1 MGFFGVALK
10 PGQKEA
16 VEVPEG
22 WILQLCSAALEP
34 PPMKKP
40 KSNAKV
46 GHNREMNVQC
56 SSCTTGDPRNEWN
69 LVVP

>member
-1 MGFFGVALK
+1 MGFFGLVLK

-34 PPMKKP
+34 PSTKKP
-40 KSNAKV
+40 KNNAKV
-46 GHNREMNVQC
+46 GDNREITVQC
-56 SSCTTGDPRNEWN
+56 LSCTTGDLRDE
-69 LVVP
+69 